1 MSDSTDSDVPE
12 ILFLTDKNGRAYKLL
27 FYEYDTAWKLWLYD
41 NNIHVAKVDCVV
53 RNRYLFIGNLQV
65 FDKAKVPQ
73 NAFGRWLRAK
83 CGLEAKTGNYQHL
96 RLGTQLL
103 DLVIQRAKERKL
115 IDITGNL
122 FPRDLQVNP
131 DLPRWYRSKG
141 FQVTLEKGNSS
152 GKTEL
157 KLP

>member
-1 MSDSTDSDVPE
+1 MSDSTDADVPE
-12 ILFLTDKNGRAYKLL
+12 ILFLTDINGRAYKLL

-41 NNIHVAKVDCVV
+41 RKIHVAKVDCVV
-53 RNRYLFIGNLQV
+53 LNGFLFIGNLQV
-65 FDKAKVPQ
+65 FDEAKVWQ
-73 NAFGRWLRAK
+73 SAFSRWLAAK
-83 CGLEAKTGNYQHL
+83 CGLEAKTRNYQHL
-96 RLGTQLL
+96 NLGTQLL
-103 DLVIQRAKERKL
+103 NLVIQRAKERKL
-115 IDITGNL
+115 IGITGNL

-152 GKTEL
+152 GTIEL